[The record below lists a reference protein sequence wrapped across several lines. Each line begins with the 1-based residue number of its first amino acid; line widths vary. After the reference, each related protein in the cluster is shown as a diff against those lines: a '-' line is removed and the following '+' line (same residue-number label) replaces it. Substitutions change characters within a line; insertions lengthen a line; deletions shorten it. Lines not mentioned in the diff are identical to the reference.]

1 MSQIKALVLFS
12 GGLDSVLAVK
22 IFQRQNIKVVGVC
35 LESVFFSAEKAK
47 IIANEIDIKLEI
59 VDINQQMVKLIK
71 NPPNGYG
78 KHLNPCIDCHALMIK
93 TVADYFFKN
102 SKQKYNFDFIA
113 TGEVLGQRPFS
124 QNRVALD
131 KVEKIAGIEI
141 LRPLSAKLLDET
153 IYEKNK
159 LVKRKILYNI
169 KGRSREKQIELSKKF
184 KIKNV
189 PSPAGGCILTD
200 SEFSNRLGKM
210 LDYWPK
216 CNSNDIKLLKNG
228 RVFWFKN
235 KNNKKILAVIGRNEK
250 DNNNLKKFAQKG
262 DYMIELKDIT
272 GPITLVRNNNKNLL
286 NLKTIIIP
294 KKLKFSELEIK
305 NKKNNAEIQRIIELL
320 TGYYSVKARGK
331 KVKLLFNNY
340 YEK

>member
-22 IFQRQNIKVVGVC
+22 ILQRQNIKVTGVC

-59 VDINQQMVKLIK
+59 IDINQQMVKLIK

-78 KHLNPCIDCHALMIK
+78 KNLNPCIDCHALMIK
-93 TVADYFFKN
+93 TVADYFFRN

-131 KVEKIAGIEI
+131 KVEKLAGIEI

-159 LVKRKILYNI
+159 LVKRKMLYNI

-184 KIKNV
+184 KIKNA

-200 SEFSNRLGKM
+200 SEFSNRLGEM
-210 LDYWPK
+210 NNYWPK
-216 CNSNDIKLLKNG
+216 CNSNDIELLKNG

-235 KNNKKILAVIGRNEK
+235 KNNKKILVVIGRNEK
-250 DNNNLKKFAQKG
+250 DNNNLKRLAQKG
-262 DYMIELKDIT
+262 DCMVELKDIT
-272 GPITLVRNNNKNLL
+272 GPVTLVRNNNKNLL

-294 KKLKFSELEIK
+294 KKLKFSELKIK
-305 NKKNNAEIQRIIELL
+305 NKKNNTEIQKIIELL
-320 TGYYSVKARGK
+320 TGYYSVKARGQE
-331 KVKLLFNNY
+331 VKLLVNSY